1 MKQTNLKNK
10 YLLAIAFL
18 ITTLG
23 VKGQTYRME
32 LGVMGGNSF
41 YMGDANNN
49 NLFEG
54 KHPSF
59 GLLTRYNLNDR
70 FALKANALVAGISG
84 TTVGAAST
92 FYNGSE
98 LNFDRSIIDAGVQL
112 EVNFFSYGAPDYKP
126 GSSRFSPYLL
136 VGLGLTGYKTDKTQ
150 ICANIP
156 FGLGL
161 KVKVAPRINMGC
173 EWSFRKTTTDDLDY
187 VKDASG
193 FQLQDSWSGNSS
205 WKKNK
210 DWYSMLHF
218 YVSYDIYGIGSK
230 CFK

>member
-1 MKQTNLKNK
+1 MKHTNLKNK
-10 YLLAIAFL
+10 YLIAMTFL
-18 ITTLG
+18 LLSFG
-23 VKGQTYRME
+23 VKGQAYRME
-32 LGVMGGNSF
+32 LGVLGGSSF
-41 YMGDANNN
+41 YMGEANNDK
-49 NLFEG
+49 LFES

-59 GLLTRYNLNDR
+59 GLITRYNLNDR
-70 FALKANALVAGISG
+70 FALKANALIAGISG
-84 TTVGAAST
+84 TTIGRAST

-98 LNFDRSIIDAGVQL
+98 VSFERQLIDAGVQL

-136 VGLGLTGYKTDKTQ
+136 VGLGFTGYKTDKTQ

-173 EWSFRKTTTDDLDY
+173 EWSFRKTLTDDLDF

-193 FQLQDSWSGNSS
+193 FQLQNSWSENGS

>member
-1 MKQTNLKNK
+1 M
-10 YLLAIAFL
+10 IFL
-18 ITTLG
+18 ITTFG
-23 VKGQTYRME
+23 VKGQAYRME
-32 LGVMGGNSF
+32 LGVLGGNSF
-41 YMGDANNN
+41 YMGDANNDK
-49 NLFEG
+49 LFESRQ
-54 KHPSF
+54 PSF

-70 FALKANALVAGISG
+70 FALKANALIAGISG
-84 TTVGAAST
+84 TTVGASST
-92 FYNGSE
+92 YYNGSE
-98 LNFDRSIIDAGVQL
+98 VIFDRRIVDAGVQL

-136 VGLGLTGYKTDKTQ
+136 LGLGLTGYKTDRTRVS
-150 ICANIP
+150 ANIP

-173 EWSFRKTTTDDLDY
+173 EWSFRKTLTDDLDY
-187 VKDASG
+187 VNDASG
-193 FQLQDSWSGNSS
+193 FQLQDSWSDIGS

-210 DWYSMLHF
+210 DWYSMLNL